1 MRRIVISDD
10 AGNEVALIKDLEFE
24 IMPEFVGETVM
35 MASGRTV
42 RDHVGIK
49 NTLKIPTGWLS
60 PEDLGRLCRMIGA
73 GQVLWISYPD
83 VDGDHTDEFWVNPP
97 RRKSFSYD
105 KDGVKQWY
113 GVELTASQYGV
124 STISTPAPGGST
136 LSADIVDGAFVITG
150 NASGAVSDGAFVIG
164 QGGGNA

>member
-1 MRRIVISDD
+1 MRRIVIEDD
-10 AGNEVALIKDLEFE
+10 AGNSVTLLMDIEFE
-24 IMPEFVGETVM
+24 IVPKFVGETVT

-49 NTLKIPTGWLS
+49 NTLRIPTGWLS
-60 PEDLGRLCRMIGA
+60 PQDLSLLCRMIAA

-83 VDGDHTDEFWVNPP
+83 VDGDHREEFWVNPP
-97 RRKSFSYD
+97 VRKSFSYD

-124 STISTPAPGGST
+124 SAG
-136 LSADIVDGAFVITG
+136 
-150 NASGAVSDGAFVIG
+150 
-164 QGGGNA
+164 